1 MRTPLQRKHLLLPL
15 LLLTLLALPGLAWA
29 FDPTP
34 VPTRR
39 PQEPKRPFPYT
50 TEEVSYAAGD
60 VKIAGTLT
68 VPQGPGPFPA
78 VLLISGSGP
87 QDRNGASY
95 GHQPLLVI
103 ADHLSRHGIAVLR
116 VDDRGVGG
124 STGNV
129 DEATTADFARDA
141 LAGVRF
147 LKSHPRIALDRIGLL
162 GHSEGGVV
170 APLAAS
176 QSPDVAFI
184 VLLAGT
190 GVPGAEIVRRQAELI
205 ARAKGVPEEAI
216 QRSQEALRR
225 TFTVLRAEPDR
236 AARTASLRPLGKDLL
251 VTLSEDQIKT
261 LGGLGAAGDAVIK
274 GIDTPWF
281 RYFIDYDPRPALR
294 KVKVPVLALNGT
306 LDLQVPPDPN
316 LPEIK
321 KALKQAGDRGMRGD
335 VTVRLLP
342 GLNHLFQ
349 PATTGSPAEY
359 GVIETTIAPQV
370 LDLVT
375 AWITKRFRP

>member
-1 MRTPLQRKHLLLPL
+1 MAMPLQRKHLTLPL
-15 LLLTLLALPGLAWA
+15 LLLLAFAPGRSWA

-50 TEEVSYAAGD
+50 AEEVSYASGEI
-60 VKIAGTLT
+60 KLAGTLT
-68 VPQGPGPFPA
+68 IPQGSGQGSGPFPA
-78 VLLISGSGP
+78 VLLITGSGP
-87 QDRNGASY
+87 QDRDDASY
-95 GHQPLLVI
+95 GHQPFLVI
-103 ADHLSRHGIAVLR
+103 ADHLSRRGIAVLR
-116 VDDRGVGG
+116 VDDRGTGG

-147 LKSHPRIALDRIGLL
+147 LKSHPRIAKDRIGLL
-162 GHSEGGVV
+162 GHSEGGIV

-176 QSPDVAFI
+176 QSPDVAFV

-190 GVPGAEIVRRQAELI
+190 GVPGAEIVRRQSELI
-205 ARAKGVPEEAI
+205 ARAKGAPEEAI
-216 QRSQEALRR
+216 QRSQEALQR
-225 TFTVLRAEPDR
+225 TFEVLRVVPDR

-251 VTLSEDQIKT
+251 VTLSEDQIRT
-261 LGGLGAAGDAVIK
+261 LGGIGAAGDAVVK
-274 GIDTPWF
+274 GINTPWF

-316 LPEIK
+316 LPEIA
-321 KALKQAGDRGMRGD
+321 KALKQARNQD
-335 VTVRLLP
+335 VTVRRLP

-359 GVIETTIAPQV
+359 GVIETTIDPQV

-375 AWITKRFRP
+375 SWITKRFVR